1 MSKNAWLGGVALAA
15 AAAALRALVATR
27 REGIEVDG
35 IVYLGNARALAA
47 GEWSSITVLHPP
59 GYSIVLMPFVAWAS
73 DPEWIARLVSAALGG
88 LWVLATLWLARET
101 TDERV
106 GWTAAVLAALMPS
119 AVEAGTR
126 VLAEAAAGLVL
137 TLLLA
142 AFARLVTAPSW
153 KLVVAVGFLGGFA
166 TLTRPEGAAYV
177 VLAAVTL
184 VVLPRLAPGRW
195 PSGRGLGSAAVVL
208 GLALVLV
215 LPYSALI
222 HRQTGVWHWSGK
234 ADAALRIAEHVG
246 ADRPGAVIE
255 RVVTGMED
263 AGPARGLVSTLL
275 AHPWET
281 LRRILVNLHLLDRYV
296 IPGLLETGGIVLLML
311 GYLHLR
317 PRRPPARPEWLLALA
332 PLPLAGLLLFNVEAR
347 YFVPLIPAMSVVAA
361 LGVAR
366 FGRHPEAPE
375 RRRLVTAARVVLLLV
390 LASWVPW
397 IARPWFREDP
407 AAVDKRAALWLRETV
422 GPGAVFVGRYPLIS
436 YYAGAVG
443 VPFAEKPLAQAL
455 ADGRRAGARFAIV
468 DSERLPVSRPDLLG
482 LVAGE
487 SRPGLELARLV
498 EDRAGR
504 RVVVYRFSVTSD
516 SAK

>member
-1 MSKNAWLGGVALAA
+1 MRARAWLGGVALAA

-47 GEWSSITVLHPP
+47 GDWSGITVLHPP
-59 GYSIVLMPFVAWAS
+59 GYSLVLAPFVAWAS
-73 DPEWIARLVSAALGG
+73 DPEWTARLVSALLGG
-88 LWVLATLWLARET
+88 LWVLATLWLARAT

-106 GWTAAVLAALMPS
+106 GWTAAVLAAVMPS
-119 AVEAGTR
+119 AVDAGTR

-142 AFARLVTAPSW
+142 ALARLVLAPSW
-153 KLVVAVGFLGGFA
+153 PLAAGVGLLGGFA

-177 VLAAVTL
+177 VLAAAML
-184 VVLPRLAPGRW
+184 LVLPRLTPGRW
-195 PSGRGLGSAAVVL
+195 GRGRALGSAAAVL
-208 GLALVLV
+208 GLAIVLV
-215 LPYSALI
+215 LPYSVLI
-222 HRQTGVWHWSGK
+222 HRQTGAWHWSGK
-234 ADAALRIAEHVG
+234 ADATLRIAEHVG
-246 ADRPGAVIE
+246 ADRPGAIME
-255 RVVTGMED
+255 RVITGMED
-263 AGPARGLVSTLL
+263 AGPAPGLGAALL
-275 AHPWET
+275 SHPGET
-281 LRRILVNLHLLDRYV
+281 LRRVTINLHLLDRYV
-296 IPGLLETGGIVLLML
+296 LPGLLETGGIVLLAL

-366 FGRHPEAPE
+366 FGSHPEAPE
-375 RRRLVTAARVVLLLV
+375 RRRFVTAARVLLLIV
-390 LASWVPW
+390 LVSWVPW
-397 IARPWFREDP
+397 IARPWFRED
-407 AAVDKRAALWLRETV
+407 AGAVDKRAALWLRETA
-422 GPGAVFVGRYPLIS
+422 GSGAVFVGRYPLVS
-436 YYAGAVG
+436 YYAGARG

-455 ADGRRAGARFAIV
+455 ADGRRAGARFVIV
-468 DSERLPVSRPDLLG
+468 DSERLPVSRPDLAA

-504 RVVVYRFSVTSD
+504 RVVVYRLSER
-516 SAK
+516 

>member
-1 MSKNAWLGGVALAA
+1 MSRRAWLGGVALAA

-208 GLALVLV
+208 GLAIVLV

-296 IPGLLETGGIVLLML
+296 IPGLLETGGIVLLAL

-366 FGRHPEAPE
+366 FGRHPEAPA

-390 LASWVPW
+390 LASWAPW

-504 RVVVYRFSVTSD
+504 RVVVYRLSER
-516 SAK
+516 

>member
-1 MSKNAWLGGVALAA
+1 MSRHAWLGGVALAA

-47 GEWSSITVLHPP
+47 GDWAGITVLHPP
-59 GYSIVLMPFVAWAS
+59 GYSIVLAPFVGWAS
-73 DPEWIARLVSAALGG
+73 DPEWTARLVSAALGG

-142 AFARLVTAPSW
+142 ALARLVTAPSW
-153 KLVVAVGFLGGFA
+153 WLVVAVGLLGGCA

-177 VLAAVTL
+177 VLAAATL
-184 VVLPRLAPGRW
+184 LVLPRLGPGRW
-195 PSGRGLGSAAVVL
+195 GRGRHLGSAAAVL
-208 GLALVLV
+208 GLAIVLV

-234 ADAALRIAEHVG
+234 ADTTLRIAEHVG
-246 ADRPGAVIE
+246 ADRPGAVME
-255 RVVTGMED
+255 RVITGMED
-263 AGPARGLVSTLL
+263 AGPAGLLTTLL
-275 AHPWET
+275 AHPWES
-281 LRRILVNLHLLDRYV
+281 LRRLAVNLHLLDRYV
-296 IPGLLETGGIVLLML
+296 IPGLLETGGIVLLVL
-311 GYLHLR
+311 GCLHLKL
-317 PRRPPARPEWLLALA
+317 RRPPARPEWLLALA

-347 YFVPLIPAMSVVAA
+347 YFVPLIPAISVVAA

-366 FGRHPEAPE
+366 FGRHPEPSE

-468 DSERLPVSRPDLLG
+468 DSERLPVSRPDLLA

-487 SRPGLELARLV
+487 SRPGLELVRLV

-504 RVVVYRFSVTSD
+504 RVVVYRLSER
-516 SAK
+516 